1 MSNKACLPML
11 KRQKSA
17 GELKVRETKI
27 VRTPSRKRLKKAFSV
42 HKSSKLGAEKKTRD
56 EEAEYDAVK
65 PRTVAVSMSATT
77 PTLVPRE
84 RKFTIGNVTD
94 LPTDSKPSLNSANM
108 NSSNNKSDK
117 RRSIIELNLIDQ
129 NHVKNALKAKWQQPH
144 PNSFF
149 ADFVRLSRNVEI
161 IDEEGDCILNSPKN
175 ALRKLEESNR
185 ANGNNNHNNSE
196 NNNAPSE
203 VQLDPSEKKKIH
215 LVHMRDLLCYLKV
228 TLDEPQDNI
237 ISVLD
242 TFAVDGNLKND
253 DIKAVSNFFTN
264 VYLKS
269 PEDIERDIVLQL
281 LKAITN
287 QAFVAPAYWALKT
300 KFVSFPVVDVSNSW
314 RIIVEM
320 QSNNRIQVTHMK
332 RGKSQSQEPED
343 SFEFAWELIVTL
355 YRNNN
360 RLDIENV
367 WLKIKDFE
375 FNAAV
380 ELEKKMEIVM
390 IAKNLFGAANV
401 TF

>member
-17 GELKVRETKI
+17 GELKIRETKI

-42 HKSSKLGAEKKTRD
+42 HKSSKLGAEKKTR
-56 EEAEYDAVK
+56 EEQEENDNIK
-65 PRTVAVSMSATT
+65 PRAVAVSMSATT
-77 PTLVPRE
+77 PTLVPRD

-129 NHVKNALKAKWQQPH
+129 NHVKNALKAKWQQAH

-161 IDEEGDCILNSPKN
+161 IDEEGDVILNSPKN
-175 ALRKLEESNR
+175 ELRKLEESNG
-185 ANGNNNHNNSE
+185 ANNSE
-196 NNNAPSE
+196 NNASE
-203 VQLDPSEKKKIH
+203 LQLDPTEKKKIH

-228 TLDEPQDNI
+228 ALDEPQDNI
-237 ISVLD
+237 VSVLD
-242 TFAVDGNLKND
+242 TFIVDANLKND
-253 DIKAVSNFFTN
+253 DIKHVSNFFTN

-300 KFVSFPVVDVSNSW
+300 KFVSYPVVDVSNSW
-314 RIIVEM
+314 RIVVEM
-320 QSNNRIQVTHMK
+320 QSNNHIQVTHMK